1 MYATVPMIASATVAI
16 TQGRCVWSIRIL
28 PRQVLRDSVASGVPT
43 QRKNSFGSTR
53 CAASCGQAYT
63 QLGSAR
69 SVHKSQ
75 EVAFCFTTAI
85 SRPAFIGSFSS
96 TVNGCILMLPYGQF
110 FAHKPHPMHQFSMI

>member
-1 MYATVPMIASATVAI
+1 MYATVLAIASPIVAI
-16 TQGRCVWSIRIL
+16 TQGRCVRSIRMV
-28 PRQVLRDSVASGVPT
+28 RYQVLRDSVPSGVPT

-69 SVHKSQ
+69 SVHKSH

-85 SRPAFIGSFSS
+85 WRPAFTGSFSI
-96 TVNGCILMLPYGQF
+96 TVNGCMLMLPYGQF
-110 FAHKPHPMHQFSMI
+110 FAHRPHP